1 MRNFSEFLVQKN
13 LNKLAEAIYNSNI
26 DSVVFC
32 ENIAEVA
39 QEVDLDSNNLLN
51 EILGGLKNLSN
62 SAYQGVRRGMD
73 SVANIYRQGEE
84 KQSMND
90 IERNLEI
97 LHNQLNKIGLSNDQV
112 NATFDMLKNKL
123 KNSSTGLSANTPD
136 QVSQNNK
143 PRKNYYDPN
152 DYPDIDS
159 SDPEFAKKSSARTEK
174 IVDDMIPLDPENPN
188 AIWNSRHLYNIKKG
202 QNPGVPTI
210 LDDDEMFN
218 KFVNKRNGK

>member
-13 LNKLAEAIYNSNI
+13 MNKLAETIHNSNI
-26 DSVVFC
+26 NSVVFC
-32 ENIAEVA
+32 EMVTQVA

-51 EILGGLKNLSN
+51 EIMGGLKNLSN
-62 SAYQGVRRGMD
+62 SAYQGVRRGID

-84 KQSMND
+84 KQSMSD

-123 KNSSTGLSANTPD
+123 KNPSTGFSANTPD

-159 SDPEFAKKSSARTEK
+159 SIPDAPDVPEFAEKFPARTEK

-188 AIWNSRHLYNIKKG
+188 AIFNARHLYNIKKG
-202 QNPGVPTI
+202 QIPGT
-210 LDDDEMFN
+210 LFDDDGN
-218 KFVNKRNGK
+218 AK

>member
-13 LNKLAEAIYNSNI
+13 MNKLAETIHNSNI
-26 DSVVFC
+26 NSVVFC
-32 ENIAEVA
+32 EMVTQVA

-51 EILGGLKNLSN
+51 EIMGGLKNLSN
-62 SAYQGVRRGMD
+62 SAYQGVRRGID
-73 SVANIYRQGEE
+73 SVANIYRQGEK

-123 KNSSTGLSANTPD
+123 KNPSTGFSANTPD

-152 DYPDIDS
+152 DYPDPDTP
-159 SDPEFAKKSSARTEK
+159 DVPEFAEKFPVRT
-174 IVDDMIPLDPENPN
+174 I
-188 AIWNSRHLYNIKKG
+188 
-202 QNPGVPTI
+202 
-210 LDDDEMFN
+210 
-218 KFVNKRNGK
+218 